1 MVRSGLRDR
10 HIYARPR
17 NVAAPRH
24 RNPCHRQRRKIVIA
38 DSRPVSR
45 RNHPPGVVNLR
56 KSDLSLPALDGVLMA
71 NFLHFINHQ
80 GAFIATLRPLSERV
94 LVVEY
99 EWQAAKS
106 MGNHHRPHSALA
118 DRTPAEFAARCS
130 GGIDIGMRSLAF
142 PVTPPCVRVR
152 TRRFVRIKRRKCNAT

>member
-1 MVRSGLRDR
+1 
-10 HIYARPR
+10 
-17 NVAAPRH
+17 
-24 RNPCHRQRRKIVIA
+24 
-38 DSRPVSR
+38 
-45 RNHPPGVVNLR
+45 VNLR

-130 GGIDIGMRSLAF
+130 GGKDGGQTALENAARF
-142 PVTPPCVRVR
+142 PLCPR
-152 TRRFVRIKRRKCNAT
+152 TTTTGIIANGNNPSTRLLEVLT